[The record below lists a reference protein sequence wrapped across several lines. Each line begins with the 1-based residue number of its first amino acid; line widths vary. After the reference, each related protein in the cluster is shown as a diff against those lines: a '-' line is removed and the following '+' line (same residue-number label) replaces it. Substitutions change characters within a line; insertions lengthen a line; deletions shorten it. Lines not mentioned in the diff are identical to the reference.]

1 VRVDKERPLPDTA
14 RQRAE
19 MLRLLERFGIRDS
32 RVLEAIARVPREEF
46 VEPSDRDVA
55 YGDHALAIGEGQ
67 TISQPYVVARM
78 TELLAT
84 RPEHKVLE
92 VGTGSGYQA
101 AVLAELVRQVI
112 SIERHAALADAAR
125 DRLERLGYRNVR
137 DIPADASLGYPPEAP
152 YDRILI
158 TAATPRIEPALAQQL
173 TPDGLIV
180 APIGDL
186 DLQELVVRDAR
197 GREERHGPV
206 RFVPLRGQA
215 GFRG

>member
-1 VRVDKERPLPDTA
+1 
-14 RQRAE
+14 
-19 MLRLLERFGIRDS
+19 MLQLLERFGIRDR
-32 RVLEAIARVPREEF
+32 RVLDAMARVPREEF
-46 VEPSDRDVA
+46 VSPADREIA
-55 YGDHALAIGEGQ
+55 YGDHALPIGEGQ

-84 RPEHKVLE
+84 ESDQRILE

-112 SIERHAALADAAR
+112 SIERHASLADAAR
-125 DRLERLGYRNVR
+125 DRLERLGYANVR
-137 DIPADASLGYPPEAP
+137 VIQADASLGYPPEAP

-158 TAATPRIEPALAQQL
+158 TAATPAIDPALAQQL
-173 TPDGLIV
+173 TAGGRIV

-197 GREERHGPV
+197 GNEQRHGAV
-206 RFVPLRGQA
+206 RFVPLRGEA